1 MKKLREAAKKYDISL
16 PPTVT
21 RLKNLTIAHSEKTDT
36 VLKAR
41 EKFDL
46 FIYDEFHR
54 FSYNRSV
61 KESCQ
66 NIEKIIARS
75 ESTVLLTDEL
85 QRLTGKDISGEFFNS
100 LSPDKYLINRFSLWS
115 QFRCGS
121 DEGYVTWV
129 ENVLQIENTPEE
141 KNAYVVRKKGKRK
154 NISLKE
160 LDFNAEIARDAKE
173 VENLIIKSKKAA
185 LLSEGSGAEISG
197 LFRDKRVRNLI
208 CKENEHGNTKT
219 RGRNGSI
226 LLKNSFNTQ
235 GIEFEEVVVIIDKN
249 IDYKNK
255 KICFAKPVS
264 GVNAEEE
271 LNFLKNKYRVLLT
284 RGLKK
289 CTIYAVNKDLR
300 EYLLSQK

>member
-1 MKKLREAAKKYDISL
+1 M
-16 PPTVT
+16 
-21 RLKNLTIAHSEKTDT
+21 
-36 VLKAR
+36 
-41 EKFDL
+41 
-46 FIYDEFHR
+46 
-54 FSYNRSV
+54 
-61 KESCQ
+61 
-66 NIEKIIARS
+66 
-75 ESTVLLTDEL
+75 
-85 QRLTGKDISGEFFNS
+85 
-100 LSPDKYLINRFSLWS
+100 
-115 QFRCGS
+115 
-121 DEGYVTWV
+121 
-129 ENVLQIENTPEE
+129 
-141 KNAYVVRKKGKRK
+141 
-154 NISLKE
+154 
-160 LDFNAEIARDAKE
+160 
-173 VENLIIKSKKAA
+173 
-185 LLSEGSGAEISG
+185 
-197 LFRDKRVRNLI
+197 RNLI

-284 RGLKK
+284 SGLKK